1 MNARYPVVPEFITVH
16 LGAPDDTAADNVTV
30 GFADYIKNVAS
41 SEVYP
46 TWPEAA
52 LRANIYAQI
61 SFALNRIYTEHYRA
75 RGYDFDITNST
86 AYDQSFVRD
95 RDIFDNIGLIVDEIF
110 NDYIVRRG
118 YIEPLFAVYCNG
130 TTVTCDGLSQWG
142 SVTLA
147 NDGLGA
153 YDILTQYYGDD
164 IDIVENAPVQA
175 LEPSPPNILLGEGS
189 AGNDV
194 KFIQVRLNRI
204 STNYP
209 SIPKIPA
216 ADGVYDTA
224 TGDAVREFQRIF
236 SLNQTGMVDRSTWYK
251 IQSVYNAVKRLSE
264 LDSEGLRDEDVS
276 NQFKDLLSEGDSG
289 ENIKTIQY
297 YLRVIADFNPS
308 VPSPPLDGYF
318 GESTTEAVKT
328 FQQENDLPVTGIVD
342 SRTWNMMFDVY
353 LGMINSAGDE
363 IYGGSTIPFPGV
375 FLKYGSEG
383 TNVEILQK
391 YINAAHEL
399 YPQIPPIDVDGVFG
413 TDTRNAVYAAQAVFG
428 LMISGVVGPILWNE
442 LADAYAQVDG
452 NTRSEYQY
460 SGEVL
465 SEGDGYGD
473 GGQQ

>member
-16 LGAPDDTAADNVTV
+16 LGAPDDADADNVKI

-41 SEVYP
+41 SEIYP

-61 SFALNRIYTEHYRA
+61 SFALNRVYTEHYRA
-75 RGYDFDITNST
+75 KGYDFDITNST

-95 RDIFDNIGLIVDEIF
+95 RDIFDNIALIVDEIF

-216 ADGVYDTA
+216 ADGIYDAATA
-224 TGDAVREFQRIF
+224 DAVKEFQRIF
-236 SLNQTGMVDRSTWYK
+236 SLNRTGKVDRSTWYK

-276 NQFKDLLSEGDSG
+276 NQFKTMLGEGDSG
-289 ENIKTIQY
+289 EDVKTIQY
-297 YLRVIADFNPS
+297 YLRLIADFNPS
-308 VPSPPLDGYF
+308 VSSPPLDGYF
-318 GESTTEAVKT
+318 GESTAEAVKA
-328 FQQENDLPVTGIVD
+328 FQREYDLTVTGVVD

-353 LGMINSAGDE
+353 LGMINSAGEE
-363 IYGGSTIPFPGV
+363 IYGGGTVPFPGV

-399 YPQIPPIDVDGVFG
+399 YPQIPQTDADGIFG
-413 TDTRNAVYAAQAVFG
+413 TETRNAVYAAQAVFG
-428 LMISGVVGPILWNE
+428 LMISGVVGPVLWNE

-460 SGEVL
+460 SGDVL
-465 SEGDGYGD
+465 SEGDGYG
-473 GGQQ
+473 GQQ